1 MAAEKPDSTREF
13 ISTAQ
18 AARQLGLSL
27 GAVQQMVEC
36 GTLAGWKT
44 AGGHRRIRQDSVDA
58 LLAKARAP
66 GLQARSTSA
75 GSKLRVL
82 VVEDDRLLQGIYRE
96 TFANWEAPL
105 DVHVIGHGL
114 DAMVEIGREPPDL
127 LIVDLRIPGIDGFEM
142 IRRLRENPL
151 CADVA
156 IVVVSALPAK
166 EIAAA
171 GGLPPDVTV
180 YRKPIPFQELRGY
193 VQALIALR
201 RRQRNA
207 G

>member
-1 MAAEKPDSTREF
+1 
-13 ISTAQ
+13 
-18 AARQLGLSL
+18 
-27 GAVQQMVEC
+27 
-36 GTLAGWKT
+36 
-44 AGGHRRIRQDSVDA
+44 
-58 LLAKARAP
+58 
-66 GLQARSTSA
+66 
-75 GSKLRVL
+75 
-82 VVEDDRLLQGIYRE
+82 
-96 TFANWEAPL
+96 
-105 DVHVIGHGL
+105 
-114 DAMVEIGREPPDL
+114 MVEIGREPPDL

-156 IVVVSALPAK
+156 IVVVSALTAK